1 MLKEYDRLKIEY
13 DAQLAKIQLR
23 MKESLEKKSLEVKL
37 NKLV

>member
-23 MKESLEKKSLEVKL
+23 MKESLEKKSLEVIL
-37 NKLV
+37 YIF